1 MKDRP
6 YLGIDLKPFYA
17 SVECIERG
25 LDPLTT
31 NLVVADLSRTEKTI
45 CLAVSPSLKAY
56 GIPGRARLFEVIQKI
71 GEENGRRRARCGG
84 FCGESQDEKELKKDP
99 ALKIAWL
106 TAAPRMALYLQYS
119 ARIHGIYLQYV
130 APEDIHVYSI
140 DEAFLD
146 VTDYLQTYRLTAKQL
161 AGRII
166 REVLRQTGIVA
177 AAGIGPN
184 LYLCKAALDIVA
196 KHVPADEDGVR
207 IAALDEKSYRRLLWG
222 HRPLTDF
229 WRVGAG
235 TARRLAETG
244 LFTMGDVARCSL
256 GGPDDF
262 YNEDLLYRLLGV
274 NAELLIDHAWGV
286 EPCTI
291 ADIKAYRPRSNSLG
305 AGQVL
310 QSPHDFEKAG
320 IVVREMADSLALGL
334 VEKGLVT
341 DQVVLTVG
349 YDRESLKDPAVRKLL
364 DGSVTKDR
372 YGREIPAHAHGTVN
386 LGSATSSGRQIG
398 EAVMRLYGEIVNPA
412 LLIRRLNL
420 TACHVVPEEET
431 KQEEGF
437 RQLELFSDWGKEE
450 AQGDKRQREEAEKE
464 REKKMQK
471 AVLEIQK
478 KFGKNAVLKGMS
490 LQEGA
495 TARERNGQIGG
506 HRA

>member
-1 MKDRP
+1 MKNRT
-6 YLGIDLKPFYA
+6 YLAIDLKSFYA
-17 SVECIERG
+17 SVECVERR

-31 NLVVADLSRTEKTI
+31 NLVVADLSRTENTI
-45 CLAVSPSLKAY
+45 CLAVSPSLKAC
-56 GIPGRARLFEVIQKI
+56 GIPGRALMFEVIQKVR
-71 GEENGRRRARCGG
+71 EENGRRRAKCRE
-84 FCGESQDEKELKKDP
+84 FEGESWDASELAGNP
-99 ALKIAWL
+99 GLKISWL
-106 TAAPRMALYLQYS
+106 TATPRMALYLEYS
-119 ARIHGIYLQYV
+119 ARIHRVYLDYI

-146 VTDYLQTYRLTAKQL
+146 VTDYLQAYRLSALEL

-166 REVLRQTGIVA
+166 RDVLRRTGIVA

-196 KHVPADEDGVR
+196 KHVPADADGVR
-207 IAALDEKSYRRLLWG
+207 IAELDEKSYRRLLWA

-229 WRVGAG
+229 WRVGRG
-235 TARRLAETG
+235 TARRLEEVG

-256 GGPDDF
+256 GKSGDF
-262 YNEDLLYRLLGV
+262 YNEDLLYRLLGI

-291 ADIKAYRPRSNSLG
+291 ADIKSYRPQSNSLG

-310 QSPHDFEKAG
+310 QCPHDFEKAG
-320 IVVREMADSLALGL
+320 LVVREMADGLALNL

-341 DQVVLTVG
+341 DQLVLTVG
-349 YDRESLKDPAVRKLL
+349 YDRDSLKDSAVRKALG
-364 DGSVTKDR
+364 DAVTKDR
-372 YGREIPAHAHGTVN
+372 YGREIPVHAHGTAN
-386 LGSATSSGRQIG
+386 LGYATSSGRRIT
-398 EAVMRLYGEIVNPA
+398 EAVTRLYEDTVNPA

-420 TACHVVPEEET
+420 TACHVMPEGGKEEG
-431 KQEEGF
+431 GF
-437 RQLELFSDWGKEE
+437 RQLELFSDWGKEP
-450 AQGDKRQREEAEKE
+450 AQEQDRRKDEEARE

-490 LQEGA
+490 LQDGA

-506 HRA
+506 HKA